1 MCRKRKIVSKVFCVA
16 HHLLILLRL
25 DTHSLVY
32 CRKPTSFDL
41 SAFTLALENLGIFD
55 KLLVDIKKGEIIMA
69 NIYDLIVIGGGPGG
83 YLAAERAAHAGLK
96 TLLFEKNSLGGVCLN
111 EGCIPSKALLNS
123 AKTYLHAKHSDAY
136 GVSCENVTIDQAKVI
151 ARKRKVVKTLVSGVG
166 AKMKANKVTVV
177 KEEATID
184 GKSTEGF
191 TVKSASGSYIGK
203 NLIIATGSSAAVPPI
218 PGVKENLGD
227 FVCTNR
233 EVLELTEIPEKF
245 TVIGGGVIGLEMAAY
260 YAAVGA
266 KVTVVEMLDHI
277 AGPTDREI
285 STRLQKELEA
295 LGIKFLLGHACEQI
309 EKGAV
314 YVKSP
319 EGQSL
324 SIPADKVLLSIGRR
338 ANYMNLGLDTIGVET
353 DRPGI
358 RTDPMCRTNVEG
370 VYAIGDVNG
379 HHMLAHTAYRE
390 AEVAVNTILGKK
402 DYMRYNANPSV
413 IYTMPEVASVGK
425 TEEECKEKG
434 IDFEVRK
441 LSMMFSG
448 RFVAENEGADGLC
461 KIIVDKKKRT
471 VLGVHLIGTYAG
483 EMIWG
488 AAEMLEAQLR
498 VSDARQIIFPHPTVS
513 EIIREV
519 LWEFPET

>member
-1 MCRKRKIVSKVFCVA
+1 ME
-16 HHLLILLRL
+16 L
-25 DTHSLVY
+25 
-32 CRKPTSFDL
+32 
-41 SAFTLALENLGIFD
+41 
-55 KLLVDIKKGEIIMA
+55 
-69 NIYDLIVIGGGPGG
+69 YDLIVIGGGPGG

-123 AKTYLHAKHSDAY
+123 AKTYLHAKHASMY
-136 GVSCENVTIDQAKVI
+136 GVNTENVTVDQAKVI
-151 ARKRKVVKTLVSGVG
+151 ERKRKVVKTLVSGVG
-166 AKMKANKVTVV
+166 AKMRQHKVAVV

-184 GKSTEGF
+184 GKCADGF
-191 TVKSASGSYIGK
+191 KIKSASGTYTGK
-203 NLIIATGSSAAVPPI
+203 KLIIATGSSAAVPPI

-233 EVLELTEIPEKF
+233 EVLELTQIPEKF

-260 YAAVGA
+260 YAAVGS

-277 AGPTDREI
+277 AGSTDREI

-295 LGIKFLLGHACEQI
+295 MGITFLLGHACEKV
-309 EKGAV
+309 EPGKV
-314 YVKSP
+314 YVKAP
-319 EGQSL
+319 DGAQKVIE
-324 SIPADKVLLSIGRR
+324 ANKVLLSIGRR
-338 ANYMNLGLDTIGVET
+338 ANYMNIGLETIGVKT

-358 RTDPMCRTNVEG
+358 VTDAMCRTNVPD

-402 DYMRYNANPSV
+402 DYMRYHANPSV
-413 IYTMPEVASVGK
+413 IYTMPEVASVGL
-425 TEEECKEKG
+425 TEQECKEKG
-434 IDFEVRK
+434 REVEIKK
-441 LSMMFSG
+441 LSMMYSG

-461 KIIVDKKKRT
+461 KIIVDKKTRLI
-471 VLGVHLIGTYAG
+471 LGIHLIGAYAG

-488 AAEMLEAQLR
+488 GAQMLETQLR
-498 VSDARQIIFPHPTVS
+498 VNDARQIIFPHPTVS

-519 LWEFPET
+519 LWEFSDK